1 MEKEKT
7 TVISAL
13 VENKPGVLHS
23 VANMFRR
30 RDFNIESITVGH
42 TEQKGLSRMTI
53 TVNGDD
59 KTLEQ
64 IVKQMTKLIDVVK
77 VASLEPENIVT
88 RELALIK
95 INATDAKTRSD
106 IINCVEVFRGHVI
119 DVSPDTLTIEITGT
133 PDKIEAFLNLMK
145 TYGIME
151 LARTGL
157 TALSRG
163 TRSIRIDE
171 KTADAGW
178 KSLPSAVLRI
188 EMSTNFIRAEIDT
201 Q

>member
-1 MEKEKT
+1 MENGKIK
-7 TVISAL
+7 VIAAL

-30 RDFNIESITVGH
+30 RGFNIESITVGH
-42 TEQKGLSRMTI
+42 TEKKGITRMTI
-53 TVNGDD
+53 TVSGDE

-64 IVKQMTKLIDVVK
+64 IVKQMNKLIDVVK
-77 VASLEPENIVT
+77 VASLEPDSIVT

-95 INATDAKTRSD
+95 VNVPDTKTRSD

-119 DVSPDTLTIEITGT
+119 DVSPETLTIEITGT
-133 PDKIEAFLNLMK
+133 PDKIDAFLNLVK
-145 TYGIME
+145 GYGILE

-163 TRSIRIDE
+163 IKSIRIDE
-171 KTADAGW
+171 
-178 KSLPSAVLRI
+178 
-188 EMSTNFIRAEIDT
+188 
-201 Q
+201 

>member
-1 MEKEKT
+1 MENGKT
-7 TVISAL
+7 KVIAAL

-30 RDFNIESITVGH
+30 RGFNIESITVGH
-42 TEQKGLSRMTI
+42 TEQKGIARMTI
-53 TVNGDD
+53 TVNGDE

-64 IVKQMTKLIDVVK
+64 IVKQMNKLIDVVK

-95 INATDAKTRSD
+95 VNVPDTKTRSD
-106 IINCVEVFRGHVI
+106 IINCVEVFRGRVV
-119 DVSPDTLTIEITGT
+119 DVSSETLTIEITGT
-133 PDKIEAFLNLMK
+133 SDKIEAFLNLMK

-151 LARTGL
+151 LARTGI

-163 TRSIRIDE
+163 VKSIRIE
-171 KTADAGW
+171 
-178 KSLPSAVLRI
+178 
-188 EMSTNFIRAEIDT
+188 E
-201 Q
+201 